1 MPVAEKPT
9 QVRVNTLLTPRHITQ
24 RSKVRMHARRYHPK
38 KDSPKVSFFSDGDEA
53 PSTPK
58 ADVMFVP
65 RENPRSLFI
74 RQPESSPAI
83 PSAAKDAV
91 DVGEI
96 ATPVQKD
103 GSQDEMRNEVG
114 GDPVPFS
121 FPESPHNNWRSP
133 DGVNG
138 NGFVGT
144 PAASQAKASE
154 RGASKQV
161 SKSNG
166 LREEHSHRG
175 NGYISITGHR
185 AGEAAIAYEHG
196 ADIEALMPKLR
207 HSDYFTDPKVQELA
221 ALERADIGYCRRVK
235 DFVVGR
241 KGYGEIKFLGETDV
255 RRLDLENIVQFNK
268 CEVLVYMDET
278 KKPPVGQGLNKAAEV
293 TLLNVK
299 CIDKKTG
306 QHYVEGVEVEKFQK
320 RLRKKTEEQGAEFLG
335 YDGAK
340 GEWRFRVKHFSRYGL
355 DFESDEEDGAEGPG
369 EGAIVVAG
377 TYDMEGVEQGVMHD
391 ADDSMF
397 ESPMKNFD
405 AIPEPGVG
413 MEDEVGDDLI
423 DASYFTAPQAA
434 LPHSL
439 PAHLHLDPV
448 KMQQMRALFFAEGEE
463 AEDIA
468 PPGAYGRWQ
477 SRPPAPS
484 PAGMSSGVH
493 GSQSFKT
500 PQKVGVGEDV
510 DGRPAWPQRSSPWKG
525 TPAKQMR
532 VSPLT
537 SWKRSPAY
545 SALEE
550 GMSGRQTAIMDE
562 SPSRSP
568 LLALTMSGERERSGM
583 KRSRGSGFLLDPTE
597 KSGAMAFGR
606 SDHIADAALFLGCS
620 FRVGWGPNGVFY
632 HSSTPVGPGGTKN
645 GLSSCIQVERVALD
659 RTVRDDGGVV
669 KDELVEMQFVSPLSL
684 HMSMSRVVD
693 NASDSAARCLRLRTL
708 VCSRTDL
715 PGVCGEYEDL
725 VQKQHEVVGVGEADL
740 VVLRHQRMVWQL
752 INVLFSETASPA
764 EAEDVDENGEDAD
777 VEKSSM
783 QAADVSAEVLMRR
796 AGFSCWLQESVGH
809 LVQRD
814 LEHLEGNKYL
824 KEIFILLT
832 GRQLEDAVER
842 ALEHGDVRLST
853 LLCQAGGP
861 VGMRGDVAAQLE
873 VWGAEGLDESLIETD
888 RMSIFQLLAGDLKG
902 ALGGANVDWKRFMGL
917 VMWYQLS
924 PDTDLPCV
932 IETFEELLEKHH
944 APNPEPKYVEE
955 RVSVYDTQLEA
966 RGYDTAYYLM
976 LLHAKK
982 AKGEVGMRKM
992 LSASASTFDRLDHRL
1007 AWHQQGILHA
1017 IRMLEGEQLH
1027 DVHMNFASQ
1036 LLSVGLCHWAVYVVL
1051 HMPKSEQ
1058 HPGLHE
1064 KVVKEILNQYC
1075 ETWSSSETQQQF
1087 LEEDLGVPTEWLH
1100 EALALYWRYC
1110 RNDRKELEHLIKS
1123 CQWRN
1128 AHSLFVATVAASLLL
1143 NSEYAEIWQFAS
1155 QLEGHLTEVEDW
1167 DLGAGIYIEFLTL
1180 KSSFKDTSNV
1190 VEGLESLEER
1200 SSACGA
1206 FFERLKESQ
1215 AMWKSK
1221 SSIEA
1226 RAAYSKMADE
1236 ISLLLLEETKAQAL
1250 DVSAEM
1256 KMFDIVLDAPMP
1268 EDVRMC
1274 RLQGAVAAFAKLVS
1288 EEILV

>member
-1 MPVAEKPT
+1 
-9 QVRVNTLLTPRHITQ
+9 
-24 RSKVRMHARRYHPK
+24 
-38 KDSPKVSFFSDGDEA
+38 
-53 PSTPK
+53 
-58 ADVMFVP
+58 
-65 RENPRSLFI
+65 
-74 RQPESSPAI
+74 
-83 PSAAKDAV
+83 
-91 DVGEI
+91 
-96 ATPVQKD
+96 
-103 GSQDEMRNEVG
+103 
-114 GDPVPFS
+114 
-121 FPESPHNNWRSP
+121 
-133 DGVNG
+133 
-138 NGFVGT
+138 
-144 PAASQAKASE
+144 
-154 RGASKQV
+154 
-161 SKSNG
+161 
-166 LREEHSHRG
+166 
-175 NGYISITGHR
+175 
-185 AGEAAIAYEHG
+185 
-196 ADIEALMPKLR
+196 
-207 HSDYFTDPKVQELA
+207 
-221 ALERADIGYCRRVK
+221 
-235 DFVVGR
+235 
-241 KGYGEIKFLGETDV
+241 
-255 RRLDLENIVQFNK
+255 
-268 CEVLVYMDET
+268 
-278 KKPPVGQGLNKAAEV
+278 
-293 TLLNVK
+293 
-299 CIDKKTG
+299 
-306 QHYVEGVEVEKFQK
+306 
-320 RLRKKTEEQGAEFLG
+320 
-335 YDGAK
+335 
-340 GEWRFRVKHFSRYGL
+340 
-355 DFESDEEDGAEGPG
+355 
-369 EGAIVVAG
+369 
-377 TYDMEGVEQGVMHD
+377 
-391 ADDSMF
+391 
-397 ESPMKNFD
+397 
-405 AIPEPGVG
+405 
-413 MEDEVGDDLI
+413 
-423 DASYFTAPQAA
+423 
-434 LPHSL
+434 
-439 PAHLHLDPV
+439 
-448 KMQQMRALFFAEGEE
+448 
-463 AEDIA
+463 
-468 PPGAYGRWQ
+468 
-477 SRPPAPS
+477 
-484 PAGMSSGVH
+484 
-493 GSQSFKT
+493 
-500 PQKVGVGEDV
+500 
-510 DGRPAWPQRSSPWKG
+510 
-525 TPAKQMR
+525 
-532 VSPLT
+532 
-537 SWKRSPAY
+537 
-545 SALEE
+545 
-550 GMSGRQTAIMDE
+550 MSGRQTAIMDE